1 MEKII
6 SFKYNN
12 CEYILFYDKELI
24 CGKNINGKL
33 SFDLT
38 QDEKDLVFSVYSK
51 VVPTDNLKKLR
62 NVTIH
67 KKVFQHFFD
76 LTNRLHVFYDEFNNI
91 PKLEDFIIL
100 NKLYNNQKQYFESIK
115 KDKKALKEET
125 DANYIRRNVSVYKRN
140 KKEKICVNIFLS
152 LTLIYA
158 GFVHLQ
164 YVPNITNA
172 VANVIQIET
181 GLYKQYESLNEND
194 IIKTINN
201 NPNLSN
207 DEKKY
212 LTSFND
218 FFTDMLPYWDYSDL
232 MDSLSKMTIN
242 YTPESASSSKADGT
256 WDPIFRQISI
266 YESTK
271 LTKDNIGTLR
281 HEFFHATTSK
291 AASLGITIDDGF
303 YELLNRV
310 MDDEYSYQ
318 DSTCVEYDH
327 GYDFI
332 EEVGYILLDLFD
344 SETLK
349 AYHAKPNLQMLID
362 NLMNI
367 IPDEDMAYN
376 LLNDFNDY
384 FLACK
389 GYYDIDKKLFDYKS
403 KDEFFADMSILS
415 PLLKENLKKYWEL
428 KHNKSIS
435 SDPFIYFLYNKT
447 EYYIDRIENMNNDSY
462 ISYSEFAD
470 GVIANY
476 KSCIN
481 QRLFNSY
488 DFKLL
493 IPLKGGRSVSY
504 IETYDKSITK

>member
-1 MEKII
+1 MQKII
-6 SFKYNN
+6 SFEYNN

-115 KDKKALKEET
+115 KDKKALKEEK

-152 LTLIYA
+152 LCLIYT

-164 YVPNITNA
+164 RVPKI
-172 VANVIQIET
+172 ANVIQIET

-194 IIKTINN
+194 IINAINN

-207 DEKKY
+207 EEKKY
-212 LTSFND
+212 LSSFND
-218 FFTDMLPYWDYSDL
+218 FFTDMLPYWDYSDV

-242 YTPESASSSKADGT
+242 YTPESASKVNGT

-271 LTKDNIGTLR
+271 LTKDNIGSLR
-281 HEFFHATTSK
+281 HEFFHTTTSK

-310 MDDEYSYQ
+310 MDDEYSYL
-318 DSTCVEYDH
+318 DSTCIEYDY
-327 GYDFI
+327 GYNYI
-332 EEVGYILLDLFD
+332 EEIGYIMLDLFD

-349 AYHAKPNLQMLID
+349 AYHAKPDLQMLID
-362 NLMNI
+362 SLMNI

-403 KDEFFADMSILS
+403 KDEFFEDMCTLT

-428 KHNKSIS
+428 KHSKSIS
-435 SDPFIYFLYNKT
+435 SDPFIYYLYNKY
-447 EYYIDRIENMNNDSY
+447 EYYTDRIIKINCNSY

-476 KSCIN
+476 KPCIN

-493 IPLKGGRSVSY
+493 IPLKDGRSVSY

>member
-1 MEKII
+1 MQKII
-6 SFKYNN
+6 SFEYNN

-38 QDEKDLVFSVYSK
+38 QDEKDLIFFVYSK

-76 LTNRLHVFYDEFNNI
+76 LTNKLHVFYDEFNNI
-91 PKLEDFIIL
+91 PKLEDYIIL
-100 NKLYNNQKQYFESIK
+100 NKLYNNQNQHFESIK
-115 KDKKALKEET
+115 KDKKSLKEEK
-125 DANYIRRNVSVYKRN
+125 DANYIRRNVSIYKRN
-140 KKEKICVNIFLS
+140 KKENICVNIFLS
-152 LTLIYA
+152 LCLIYTS
-158 GFVHLQ
+158 FMHLQ
-164 YVPNITNA
+164 FVPRI
-172 VANVIQIET
+172 ANVIQIET
-181 GLYKQYESLNEND
+181 GLYKQYEALNENN
-194 IIKTINN
+194 IIDAINSN
-201 NPNLSN
+201 SNLSN

-218 FFTDMLPYWDYSDL
+218 FFTDMLPYWNYSDL

-242 YTPESASSSKADGT
+242 YTPESSSKLSGT
-256 WDPIFRQISI
+256 WEPIFRKISI

-281 HEFFHATTSK
+281 HEFFHATSSK
-291 AASLGITIDDGF
+291 ASSLGISIDDGF

-310 MDDEYSYQ
+310 MDNEYDCQ
-318 DSTCVEYDH
+318 DSTCIEYDH
-327 GYDFI
+327 SYNFI
-332 EEVGYILLDLFD
+332 EEVGYIMLDLFD

-349 AYHAKPNLQMLID
+349 AYHANPDLQMLID
-362 NLMNI
+362 SLMKI

-384 FLACK
+384 FIACK
-389 GYYDIDKKLFDYKS
+389 GYYDIDKKLFAFKS
-403 KDEFFADMSILS
+403 KDDFFEDMSILS
-415 PLLKENLKKYWEL
+415 PLIKENLKKYWEL
-428 KHNKSIS
+428 KYNKSIS

-447 EYYIDRIENMNNDSY
+447 EYYIDRIVNTNRDSY
-462 ISYSEFAD
+462 ITYPEFTNS
-470 GVIANY
+470 VIANY
-476 KSCIN
+476 KPCVN

-493 IPLKGGRSVSY
+493 IPLMDGRTVSF
-504 IETYDKSITK
+504 IESYDNRSITK